1 MTVCVF
7 GLHDWLLRFGFL
19 AGMTSSSLLWLLGLH
34 GAFVN
39 YIFLLW
45 FLWPALLPLLFD
57 FICLH
62 DWIFAFGLFDLYV
75 CLFLWLPLLAWL
87 DLSFGFLACM
97 IISSYGFP
105 CLHDCLSPWLYFLTA
120 RLAPFFG
127 FFFACFLTFFAWKTV
142 CCLPLLLCS
151 RDCLLLWLL
160 WIAWLSLLLA
170 FWLLWVSVP
179 MALCLA
185 WLTLHVGWMATL
197 NDCIALRLI
206 VRLVEYQWWW
216 VIWYT
221 L

>member
-19 AGMTSSSLLWLLGLH
+19 TCMTSSSLLWLLGLH

-120 RLAPFFG
+120 RLAPFLASFLHVSLLSLLAWLSFVCFWFFARVTACSFG
-127 FFFACFLTFFAWKTV
+127 FFGLHDFLF
-142 CCLPLLLCS
+142 
-151 RDCLLLWLL
+151 
-160 WIAWLSLLLA
+160 
-170 FWLLWVSVP
+170 FWLFGFCEYRFLWHC
-179 MALCLA
+179 AL
-185 WLTLHVGWMATL
+185 H
-197 NDCIALRLI
+197 D
-206 VRLVEYQWWW
+206 
-216 VIWYT
+216 
-221 L
+221 